1 MAFPQ
6 FYSIILILFCLNLYK
21 THKTYVYYYTT
32 NITENSHKEMI
43 LQSISGDVYITPI
56 IIKEMND
63 TMNELYNKTL
73 WYITLNITTNNNTT
87 TNKDQFIDSFITL
100 NGLILFDYKGLI
112 DRIYIPQ
119 FKSIMYHIQL
129 NLFKGLLSLFNIHN
143 TFEPGYEI
151 DSSGKCYVTYA
162 ILSSNLTTINDNH
175 NFIIIDKEKKFC
187 QRLSYSIDI
196 WNENLLKIIQL
207 KEIRQL
213 ITRYI
218 YDKFTYQIYK
228 IQGYERQI
236 YSMTNDTLDSNYGD
250 YNGQYKQF
258 INSTGIDLIT
268 WQQLEFIH
276 EMDTY
281 NHYLHHHNNNNR
293 IEEMIKKQYD
303 LTLNEIIELLF
314 DSNYQMIH
322 LGLIYPITKSTK
334 CSLNV
339 NLFNHSSDNNDDND
353 NNNYHE
359 ELIHLRQ
366 SIESYRD
373 SLQTDLIGTI
383 QSSEAVLHLIDQL
396 RCLPNTNQSITM
408 LNSVTML
415 SPPSIDTHL
424 IYRQLNTWKDQLIDI
439 LINCGTNVCLTIVFN
454 RLNALTQF
462 IDLNNPNQYN
472 KNSIEIIKT
481 KELLYKKLW
490 PSLSHMNQLNI
501 EQINQLYQFC
511 EKSINIDQN
520 YVCLMTL
527 VNLNSRIENYEQF
540 DYFKQIIKHIE
551 HLLNLS
557 NHNHNLLLTI
567 GISLSKQL
575 HYPNLTNSLLELLF
589 NDQLPSI
596 IHTLIIQAIGE
607 IHFSKDSNHHSNKTQ
622 LIEITTKLI
631 EIFLTIPIHFNNE
644 ILINYEIFKLLLLSS
659 TSYLSS
665 IEITYLLR
673 QLSKQQRWTLIKLC
687 RQLINHWCQLQ
698 VLNNHECDCLNGL
711 LPKCQLYLAGS
722 WYGLIGDHNYN
733 QQLKL
738 IGKSIL
744 LHNELIHINNQLL
757 IDYHSYLVYDSYN
770 GLKLSNFMM
779 NLISKDDE
787 ILLFNFN
794 IQANELNN
802 LINLSSRKQQ
812 PPSSSSSST
821 KTLTTS
827 TSTTTTTGETWV
839 NYDLNYLGIS
849 LLPNELFSG
858 GLSNLMKLFLS
869 ITNQFTSLLKI
880 IQLPIDQ
887 RIQTTISSGWLIQID
902 HLTIF
907 TMNILNAIET
917 NLWYFTGRNNLRSK
931 IGLINDI
938 KIHLVQ
944 FYNEDNT
951 MNMPRSQLYI
961 HKGNAIQGYIDF
973 ITNIHIN
980 HLPDSICLSMNQG
993 VNTFIVQWYTMNNTT
1008 TTQYSSSTT
1017 IQNPSSPP
1025 SSSPSSPSSSTYHY
1039 ISNYTL
1045 QPVSYFLGYD
1055 NSLQCN
1061 KMKAKTIW

>member
-1 MAFPQ
+1 
-6 FYSIILILFCLNLYK
+6 
-21 THKTYVYYYTT
+21 
-32 NITENSHKEMI
+32 
-43 LQSISGDVYITPI
+43 
-56 IIKEMND
+56 
-63 TMNELYNKTL
+63 
-73 WYITLNITTNNNTT
+73 
-87 TNKDQFIDSFITL
+87 
-100 NGLILFDYKGLI
+100 
-112 DRIYIPQ
+112 
-119 FKSIMYHIQL
+119 MY
-129 NLFKGLLSLFNIHN
+129 
-143 TFEPGYEI
+143 
-151 DSSGKCYVTYA
+151 
-162 ILSSNLTTINDNH
+162 
-175 NFIIIDKEKKFC
+175 
-187 QRLSYSIDI
+187 
-196 WNENLLKIIQL
+196 NEN
-207 KEIRQL
+207 
-213 ITRYI
+213 
-218 YDKFTYQIYK
+218 
-228 IQGYERQI
+228 
-236 YSMTNDTLDSNYGD
+236 TNFFSFLFSFFSF
-250 YNGQYKQF
+250 K
-258 INSTGIDLIT
+258 
-268 WQQLEFIH
+268 
-276 EMDTY
+276 
-281 NHYLHHHNNNNR
+281 
-293 IEEMIKKQYD
+293 
-303 LTLNEIIELLF
+303 IIELLF

-322 LGLIYPITKSTK
+322 LGFIYPITKSTK

-339 NLFNHSSDNNDDND
+339 NLFNHSNDNNDDND
-353 NNNYHE
+353 DNNHNYHE

-415 SPPSIDTHL
+415 SPPVIDTHL

-462 IDLNNPNQYN
+462 IDLNNHHHNQYN
-472 KNSIEIIKT
+472 KNSIEMIKT
-481 KELLYKKLW
+481 KELLYQKLW

-557 NHNHNLLLTI
+557 NHHHHHHHLLLTI

-575 HYPNLTNSLLELLF
+575 HSPYLTNSLLELLF
-589 NDQLPSI
+589 NDQLPLI

-607 IHFSKDSNHHSNKTQ
+607 IHFSKDSNHHSNKIQ
-622 LIEITTKLI
+622 LMEITTKLI

-644 ILINYEIFKLLLLSS
+644 ILINYEIFKLLLSS
-659 TSYLSS
+659 SSPSHLSS

-687 RQLINHWCQLQ
+687 RQLIIDWCQLQ
-698 VLNNHECDCLNGL
+698 ILNIHECDCLNGL
-711 LPKCQLYLAGS
+711 LSKCQLYLAGS
-722 WYGLIGDHNYN
+722 WYGLIGDHQN
-733 QQLKL
+733 QQSKL

-757 IDYHSYLVYDSYN
+757 IDYYSYLVYDSYN
-770 GLKLSNFMM
+770 GLQLSNFMM

-787 ILLFNFN
+787 LLLFNFN

-812 PPSSSSSST
+812 SPPPPPSSSSTTST
-821 KTLTTS
+821 STS

-869 ITNQFTSLLKI
+869 TTNQFRSLLKM

-887 RIQTTISSGWLIQID
+887 RIQTTTSSGWLIQID
-902 HLTIF
+902 HLTIL

-917 NLWYFTGRNNLRSK
+917 NLWYLTGRNNLRTK

-944 FYNEDNT
+944 FDDQDNT
-951 MNMPRSQLYI
+951 INMPRSKLYI

-980 HLPDSICLSMNQG
+980 HLPDSICLAMNQG
-993 VNTFIVQWYTMNNTT
+993 VNTFIVQWYSMNNTT
-1008 TTQYSSSTT
+1008 QHSSLTT
-1017 IQNPSSPP
+1017 IQNPSSPSSP
-1025 SSSPSSPSSSTYHY
+1025 SSSSSSSSSPSSPSSSSIYHY
-1039 ISNYTL
+1039 MSNYTL

>member
-1 MAFPQ
+1 
-6 FYSIILILFCLNLYK
+6 
-21 THKTYVYYYTT
+21 
-32 NITENSHKEMI
+32 MI
-43 LQSISGDVYITPI
+43 LQSISGYVYITPI
-56 IIKEMND
+56 IMKEMND

-73 WYITLNITTNNNTT
+73 WYITLNITNTTNNTNTH
-87 TNKDQFIDSFITL
+87 KDQFIDPFITL
-100 NGLILFDYKGLI
+100 NGLILFDHKGLI

-119 FKSIMYHIQL
+119 SKSVMYHIQL
-129 NLFKGLLSLFNIHN
+129 NLFKGLLSLLNIHN

-162 ILSSNLTTINDNH
+162 ILSSNRTTTNDDH
-175 NFIIIDKEKKFC
+175 DNFIIIDKEKKFC
-187 QRLSYSIDI
+187 QRLTHSIDI
-196 WNENLLKIIQL
+196 WNENLLKIIEL

-236 YSMTNDTLDSNYGD
+236 YSMINDTLDSNYGD
-250 YNGQYKQF
+250 YDDDDDNGQYKQF

-281 NHYLHHHNNNNR
+281 HHYLHHHHHNNNNR

-339 NLFNHSSDNNDDND
+339 NLFNHSNDNNDDND
-353 NNNYHE
+353 DNNHNYHE

-415 SPPSIDTHL
+415 SPPAIDTHL

-462 IDLNNPNQYN
+462 IDLNHHHHHNQYN
-472 KNSIEIIKT
+472 KNSIEMIKT
-481 KELLYKKLW
+481 KELLYQKLW
-490 PSLSHMNQLNI
+490 PSLSHINQLNI

-527 VNLNSRIENYEQF
+527 VNLNSRIDNYEQF

-557 NHNHNLLLTI
+557 NHHHHHHHLLLTI

-575 HYPNLTNSLLELLF
+575 HSPYLTNSLLELLF
-589 NDQLPSI
+589 NDQLPLI

-607 IHFSKDSNHHSNKTQ
+607 IHFSKDSNHHSNKIQ
-622 LIEITTKLI
+622 LMEITTKLI

-644 ILINYEIFKLLLLSS
+644 ILINYEIFKLLLSS
-659 TSYLSS
+659 SSSSSPFHLSS

-687 RQLINHWCQLQ
+687 RQLIIDWCQLQ
-698 VLNNHECDCLNGL
+698 ILNIHECDCLNGL
-711 LPKCQLYLAGS
+711 LSKCQLYLAGS
-722 WYGLIGDHNYN
+722 WYGLIGDHQN
-733 QQLKL
+733 QQSKL

-757 IDYHSYLVYDSYN
+757 IDYYSYLVYDSYN
-770 GLKLSNFMM
+770 GLQLSNFIM

-787 ILLFNFN
+787 LLLFNFN

-812 PPSSSSSST
+812 SPPPPSSSSSSST
-821 KTLTTS
+821 KTSTTTTTSTS

-869 ITNQFTSLLKI
+869 TTNQFRSLLKM

-887 RIQTTISSGWLIQID
+887 RIQTTTSSGWLIQID
-902 HLTIF
+902 HLTIY

-917 NLWYFTGRNNLRSK
+917 NLWYLTGRNNLRTK

-944 FYNEDNT
+944 FDDQDNT
-951 MNMPRSQLYI
+951 INMPRSKLYI

-980 HLPDSICLSMNQG
+980 HLPDSICLAMNQG
-993 VNTFIVQWYTMNNTT
+993 VNTFIVQWYSMNNTT
-1008 TTQYSSSTT
+1008 QHSSLTT
-1017 IQNPSSPP
+1017 IQNPSSPSSP
-1025 SSSPSSPSSSTYHY
+1025 SSSSSSSSSPSSPSSSSIYHY
-1039 ISNYTL
+1039 MSNYTL

>member
-1 MAFPQ
+1 MASPQ
-6 FYSIILILFCLNLYK
+6 FYSIILIFFSLNLYK
-21 THKTYVYYYTT
+21 THKTYVYHYTT

-43 LQSISGDVYITPI
+43 LQSISGYVYITPI
-56 IIKEMND
+56 ITKEMND

-73 WYITLNITTNNNTT
+73 WYITLNITNTTHNT
-87 TNKDQFIDSFITL
+87 TNKDQFIDPLIIL
-100 NGLILFDYKGLI
+100 NGLILFDHKGLI

-119 FKSIMYHIQL
+119 SKSIMYHIQL
-129 NLFKGLLSLFNIHN
+129 NLFKGLLSLLNIHN

-162 ILSSNLTTINDNH
+162 ILSSNLTTTNNDYD

-187 QRLSYSIDI
+187 QRLTHSIDI

-207 KEIRQL
+207 KEIRQI

-218 YDKFTYQIYK
+218 YDKITYQIYK

-236 YSMTNDTLDSNYGD
+236 YSMINDTLDSNYGDYDD

-281 NHYLHHHNNNNR
+281 HHYLHHHHNNNR

-339 NLFNHSSDNNDDND
+339 NLFNHSNDNNDDND
-353 NNNYHE
+353 NHNYHE
-359 ELIHLRQ
+359 ELTHLRQ

-383 QSSEAVLHLIDQL
+383 QSAEAVLHLIDQL
-396 RCLPNTNQSITM
+396 RCLSNTNQSITM

-415 SPPSIDTHL
+415 SPPAIDTHL

-462 IDLNNPNQYN
+462 IDLNNHHHNEYN

-481 KELLYKKLW
+481 KELLYQKLW
-490 PSLSHMNQLNI
+490 PSLSHINQLNI

-557 NHNHNLLLTI
+557 NHHHNLLLTI

-622 LIEITTKLI
+622 LMEITTKLI

-644 ILINYEIFKLLLLSS
+644 ILINYEIFKLLLSS
-659 TSYLSS
+659 SPSHLSS
-665 IEITYLLR
+665 IEIIYLLR

-687 RQLINHWCQLQ
+687 RQLIIHWCKLQ
-698 VLNNHECDCLNGL
+698 ILNIDECDCLNGL
-711 LPKCQLYLAGS
+711 LSKCQLYLAGS
-722 WYGLIGDHNYN
+722 WYGLIGDNQN

-770 GLKLSNFMM
+770 GLQLSNFIM

-812 PPSSSSSST
+812 SPSPPSSSSSSA
-821 KTLTTS
+821 KTPTTTTTTS
-827 TSTTTTTGETWV
+827 TSTTTTTTGETWV

-869 ITNQFTSLLKI
+869 TTNQFISLLKM

-902 HLTIF
+902 HLTIY

-917 NLWYFTGRNNLRSK
+917 NLWYLTGL
-931 IGLINDI
+931 
-938 KIHLVQ
+938 Q
-944 FYNEDNT
+944 FYDKDNT

-980 HLPDSICLSMNQG
+980 HLPDSICLAMNQG
-993 VNTFIVQWYTMNNTT
+993 VNTFIVQWYSMNNT

-1017 IQNPSSPP
+1017 IQNPSSH
-1025 SSSPSSPSSSTYHY
+1025 SSSSIYHY